1 MVYGVKHTGAALVR
15 VLLTSAMFCAL
26 FLVSDEAAA
35 RTFYMRATTAGE
47 ATQWRR
53 LDLGVEA
60 SRPLLLGLE
69 LGGYDLLDD
78 QSGSLSARFSMRY
91 ANDFGLDPSL
101 GSEPVFA
108 PQTNDLRVNLLYLR
122 WRPTRM
128 TDLVVGRQWSINALG
143 MRDFDGVTAALVPFD
158 QSSLNM
164 RLAVYGG
171 RDVQLGYGG
180 LMPGFSDVQGVPL
193 GQERSI
199 DRLPMLA
206 GADLSMGLME
216 KIQLG
221 ASYQRRW
228 RDEATG
234 ASRDWRLGDERVGA
248 GAVVSPTDRLNISA
262 QASYHTLLA
271 GLDHVGVQTSARITE
286 RGQTSLSTGV
296 ERRQPWFDSA
306 SIFNIFGANP
316 HDEIWLALASQSEF
330 AKAPTRFEL
339 RSWARAFYGTDATL
353 LESGFATSPEDARA
367 LGVAAAHKTTFMVRE
382 RPLRWSSQLSA
393 QFGEEDYGG
402 NQYLADTR
410 ARIPVLPG
418 TLGVSARLIG
428 LRVAHSHPRYEDEHA
443 MSAILGLDAP
453 VLERGR
459 LSVLLEQR
467 ASTNE
472 VNSTNIYGVIEM
484 EVWR

>member
-1 MVYGVKHTGAALVR
+1 MHGMKQTGSRLFLA
-15 VLLTSAMFCAL
+15 LLTCSLLCTSPTVA
-26 FLVSDEAAA
+26 SA

-60 SRPLLLGLE
+60 SRPLLLGIE

-101 GSEPVFA
+101 SSEPVFA
-108 PQTNDLRVNLLYLR
+108 PQVNDLRVNLLYLR
-122 WRPTRM
+122 WRPTKM
-128 TDLVVGRQWSINALG
+128 TDLVAGRQWSINALG

-158 QSSLNM
+158 DRALRM
-164 RLAVYGG
+164 RFALYGG

-180 LMPGFSDVQGVPL
+180 SMPGFSDVQGVPL
-193 GQERSI
+193 GQERSV
-199 DRLPMLA
+199 DRLPLLA
-206 GADLSMGLME
+206 GADLSMSLIE
-216 KIQLG
+216 KIQLQ

-228 RDEATG
+228 RDEASG
-234 ASRDWRLGDERVGA
+234 AERDWRLGDERVGA
-248 GAVVSPTDRLNISA
+248 GALVSPTERINLSA
-262 QASYHTLLA
+262 QVSYHTLLA
-271 GLDHVGVQTSARITE
+271 GLDHVGVQTSARISE
-286 RGQTSLSTGV
+286 RGQTSLSAGV

-316 HDEIWLALASQSEF
+316 HDELWIAMGSDVSKLS
-330 AKAPTRFEL
+330 TRFEL
-339 RSWARAFYGTDATL
+339 RSWARAFYGNDAGANL
-353 LESGFATSPEDARA
+353 FQSGFATSPEDARA
-367 LGVAAAHKTTFMVRE
+367 LGVAAAHRTTIMIAE
-382 RPLRWSSQLSA
+382 RPLRWSSQLSMQLGA
-393 QFGEEDYGG
+393 RDYGG

-410 ARIPVLPG
+410 ARLPVLPG
-418 TLGVSARLIG
+418 TLGVTARLIG
-428 LRVAHSHPRYEDEHA
+428 LRVAHDHHRYEDEHA
-443 MSAILGLDAP
+443 LSAILGIDAP

-459 LSVLLEQR
+459 LSVLFEQR

-472 VNSTNIYGVIEM
+472 VASTNIYGVIEM

>member
-1 MVYGVKHTGAALVR
+1 MMHGMKQTGARAFFA
-15 VLLTSAMFCAL
+15 LLTCSLLCM
-26 FLVSDEAAA
+26 SPTAAHA

-60 SRPLLLGLE
+60 ARPLLLGVE

-91 ANDFGLDPSL
+91 ANDFGLDPALSDD
-101 GSEPVFA
+101 PTFA
-108 PQTNDLRVNLLYLR
+108 PQINDLRVNLLYLR
-122 WRPTRM
+122 WRPTKM
-128 TDLVVGRQWSINALG
+128 TDLTVGRQWSINALG
-143 MRDFDGVTAALVPFD
+143 MRDFDGATAALIPFD
-158 QSSLNM
+158 DRALRM
-164 RLAVYGG
+164 RFALYGG

-193 GQERSI
+193 GQERSL
-199 DRLPMLA
+199 DRLPLLA
-206 GADLSMGLME
+206 GADLSMALLE
-216 KIQLG
+216 KIEFQ

-228 RDEATG
+228 RDEG
-234 ASRDWRLGDERVGA
+234 EGRERDWRLGDERVGA
-248 GAVVSPTDRLNISA
+248 GAVVSPTARLNLSA
-262 QASYHTLLA
+262 QVSYHTLLA
-271 GLDHVGVQTSARITE
+271 GLDHVGVQTSARISE
-286 RGQTSLSTGV
+286 RGQTSLSAGV

-316 HDEIWLALASQSEF
+316 HDELWLALGSDVTPLAS
-330 AKAPTRFEL
+330 RFEL
-339 RSWARAFYGTDATL
+339 RSWARAFYGSDAGANL
-353 LESGFATSPEDARA
+353 LQSSFATSPEDARA
-367 LGVAAAHKTTFMVRE
+367 LGLAAAHHTTFMVFE
-382 RPLRWSSQLSA
+382 RPLRWSSQVSA
-393 QFGEEDYGG
+393 QLGERDYGG

-418 TLGVSARLIG
+418 TLGVTARLIG
-428 LRVAHSHPRYEDEHA
+428 LRVAHDHHRYEDEHA
-443 MSAILGLDAP
+443 LSAILGVDAP

-459 LSVLLEQR
+459 LSVLFEQR

-472 VNSTNIYGVIEM
+472 VASTNIYGVIEM